1 MISSVDRE
9 DGTLPKFMQT
19 LNDRM
24 YKEVEKMAKKRGVT
38 VQELIRAVV
47 LPEWLAQQEEHQ
59 K

>member
-1 MISSVDRE
+1 MSGD
-9 DGTLPKFMQT
+9 LPKFMQT

-24 YKEVEKMAKKRGVT
+24 YKEIEKMAKKRGVT

-47 LPEWLAQQEEHQ
+47 LPEWLAQQEEAP